1 MSHVARATTLVVLI
15 GVAVGGAAVIYRGA
29 RPAKHGQGFHTY
41 AYLRDANGLPVGS
54 RVKIA
59 GIVVGEIDALGIEN
73 GQARV
78 SLRLRDDVVLWDDAW
93 IEKKAA
99 SPLADNYVEISPGG
113 PEPDQPV
120 GERRRLRSGEPI
132 ARVLETATT
141 DRVLHGLERS
151 IPRAIDRVVAA
162 DQLTDRARQW
172 VAGPLSEQLAVLD
185 HQLNHGALAE
195 PLREAAVQAQAFD
208 DALARAQARVHA
220 TVPLV
225 DARLTSLVGDTAAA
239 RERIARLRQDLG
251 TSMAAARDGLDQVDG
266 YAASARELLDEVAP
280 AEPGRQGRLGR
291 LVDDPAVADDLAETT
306 AALAQ
311 ATRDLDRL
319 QALMGVRAEWNLV
332 GGASRF
338 VVSAEIGTKRDTF
351 YLIEIEKGPWGGTP
365 VTTLTGEPDGTFTR
379 TAAITDDSRFTAQ
392 WGRRFGPLALR
403 AGMRSS
409 VFGVGVDAVL
419 GEGRL
424 KLSLDA
430 MQSDFSTVPRIKLIA
445 ALQVFRAMYVTAGVD
460 DVLNPSVDLPI
471 GPSAPEPHTFS
482 GLHYGRDAVLGL
494 ELRFRDPDVSALL
507 RLYGVLIASL
517 LS

>member
-1 MSHVARATTLVVLI
+1 MSHVARATTLIVLL
-15 GVAVGGAAVIYRGA
+15 GVAAGGAALVYRGA

-73 GQARV
+73 GQAKV

-120 GERRRLRSGEPI
+120 GEHRRLRSGEPI

-141 DRVLHGLERS
+141 DRALRGLERS
-151 IPRAIDRVVAA
+151 IPRAVDRVVAA
-162 DQLTDRARQW
+162 DQLTDSARQW
-172 VAGPLSEQLAVLD
+172 VAGPLSERLAVLD

-195 PLREAAVQAQAFD
+195 PLAAAAAQAQAFD
-208 DALARAQARVHA
+208 DALARAQARVRA
-220 TVPLV
+220 TVPMV
-225 DARLTSLVGDTAAA
+225 DARLTSLVGDTAAT
-239 RERIARLRQDLG
+239 RDRIAQLRRELG
-251 TSMAAARDGLDQVDG
+251 AGMAAARDGLDQVDG
-266 YAASARELLDEVAP
+266 YAATARELMDEVAP

-291 LVDDPAVADDLAETT
+291 LVDDPALADDLAETT
-306 AALAQ
+306 AALAE

-319 QALMGVRAEWNLV
+319 QALMGVRAEWNLL
-332 GGASRF
+332 GASSRF
-338 VVSAEIGTKRDTF
+338 VVSAEIGTKGDTF

-365 VTTLTGEPDGTFTR
+365 LTTLTAAPDGTFTR

-392 WGRRFGPLALR
+392 WGRRFGPLAVR
-403 AGMRSS
+403 AGLRES

-424 KLSLDA
+424 RMSLDA
-430 MQSDFSTVPRIKLIA
+430 MQSDFSSLPRIKLIA

-460 DVLNPSVDLPI
+460 DALNPSTDLPI
-471 GPSAPEPHTFS
+471 GPSSPEPHTFS

-507 RLYGVLIASL
+507 RLYGVLIAAL

>member
-1 MSHVARATTLVVLI
+1 MSQVARATTLVVLL
-15 GVAVGGAAVIYRGA
+15 GLVAGGGAVIYRAA

-41 AYLRDANGLPVGS
+41 AYFRDANGLPVGS

-73 GQARV
+73 GQAKV

-113 PEPDQPV
+113 PEPDQPE
-120 GERRRLRSGEPI
+120 GEHRRLRSGEPI
-132 ARVLETATT
+132 PRVLETATT
-141 DRVLHGLERS
+141 DRVLRGLEQS
-151 IPRAIDRVVAA
+151 IPRAIDRIVSV
-162 DQLTDRARQW
+162 DQLTDHARQW
-172 VAGPLSEQLAVLD
+172 VAGPLSERLAVLD
-185 HQLNHGALAE
+185 HQLNDGALAA
-195 PLREAAVQAQAFD
+195 PLEAAAAQAQALD
-208 DALARAQARVHA
+208 DALARAQARVRA

-225 DARLTSLVGDTAAA
+225 DARLTALVGDTAAT
-239 RERIARLRQDLG
+239 RDRIAELRRELG
-251 TSMAAARDGLDQVDG
+251 TGMAAARDGLDQVDG
-266 YAASARELLDEVAP
+266 YAAAAREFMDEVAP
-280 AEPGRQGRLGR
+280 AEPARQGRLGR
-291 LVDDPAVADDLAETT
+291 LVDDPSVADELEETT

-365 VTTLTGEPDGTFTR
+365 LTTLTEEPDGTFTK
-379 TAAITDDSRFTAQ
+379 TASFVDAARFTAQ
-392 WGRRFGPLALR
+392 WGRRFGPLAVR
-403 AGMRSS
+403 AGLREST
-409 VFGVGVDAVL
+409 FGVGIDAVL
-419 GEGRL
+419 GDGRL
-424 KLSLDA
+424 RMSLDA
-430 MQSDFSTVPRIKLIA
+430 MQSDFSSVPRIKVIA
-445 ALQVFRAMYVTAGVD
+445 ALQVFRAIYVTGGVD
-460 DVLNPSVDLPI
+460 DALNPGVDLPI
-471 GPSAPEPHTFS
+471 GPSAPDPHTFS
-482 GLHYGRDAVLGL
+482 RLHYGRDAVLGL

-507 RLYGVLIASL
+507 RLYGVLIAAL